1 MRTAEAEET
10 ACSGMWASI
19 TLSLYQFRNAL
30 LCCSIHSVGKTM
42 ALLSLR
48 LAETAGPMWVRLGH
62 RGQAPRTLAAGQVT
76 L

>member
-1 MRTAEAEET
+1 MAPGVEGERCQMRTAEAEET
-10 ACSGMWASI
+10 AYSGMWASI

-48 LAETAGPMWVRLGH
+48 STSVH
-62 RGQAPRTLAAGQVT
+62 
-76 L
+76 